1 MIETILF
8 YILIPIGFYWII
20 TWFLEKKQIE
30 SLNKKIVLITGC
42 DSGFGRDLV
51 FKCSDVGMPVLAA
64 CLTDS
69 GVESLKKEAKG
80 PGAVT
85 PFKMDVRS
93 DKSIE
98 AAKLIVEEVAKK
110 YGGNFFRK

>member
-1 MIETILF
+1 MLRRGARERRELVYRRALDQKKRDIQ
-8 YILIPIGFYWII
+8 
-20 TWFLEKKQIE
+20 EKR
-30 SLNKKIVLITGC
+30 
-42 DSGFGRDLV
+42 FGRDLV
-51 FKCSDVGMPVLAA
+51 FKCSDVGMQVLAA

-93 DKSIE
+93 DESIE
-98 AAKLIVEEVAKK
+98 AAKLIVEEVTKK
-110 YGGNFFRK
+110 YE